1 MDHKRLIALL
11 LSLAAAIALWAW
23 LGRAGPPADVDDA
36 LPGEARRGGVTVRL
50 DDPVPDV
57 AITQARAPGRPI
69 VLLDPGHGGND
80 PGARGVSGAIA
91 EKDLAL
97 ALAIEVRDRLA
108 KRGVVR
114 VALTRDRDR
123 TLSLEQRAGIARR
136 IGAALFVSIH
146 MDSAANAL
154 ARGTS
159 VYSLSDV
166 ASDAEAARFAAAENR
181 AGGSFTSER
190 ESSVRYLLAD
200 LALRDQMADSAALAG
215 RLIAAGRGTVLL
227 RPEPHRFAAFH
238 VLRRSGV
245 PGALVEAGYI
255 SNAEDEAALMTPQGR
270 APLVEALARAL
281 ETEAALQRTR

>member
-57 AITQARAPGRPI
+57 AVTQARAPGRPI

-80 PGARGVSGAIA
+80 PGARGVSGATV

-114 VALTRDRDR
+114 VALTRDRDS
-123 TLSLEQRAGIARR
+123 TLSLEQRAGIAQR

-215 RLIAAGRGTVLL
+215 RLIAAGRGSVLL